1 MLGKSIQPF
10 VVSQGSILMEPFYHT
25 RSLDRKKKN
34 RGRTDHP
41 KRSSLEAEFLSI
53 LTCDG
58 HVVKAL
64 GLDLG
69 SHK

>member
-1 MLGKSIQPF
+1 MFHSR
-10 VVSQGSILMEPFYHT
+10 ILPN
-25 RSLDRKKKN
+25 RSLDRKKKKKP

-53 LTCDG
+53 LTCNG
-58 HVVKAL
+58 HVKAL